1 MVWPPFVA
9 AVAEELLLLLIDVFF
24 NVVVVG
30 ADVFVA
36 ERRFDGGPV
45 ASTSPTWNK
54 TEERRASRFVSIKR
68 VSLFFFSMVKD
79 TFFCQFVTFY
89 GKQVFLVLYMQ
100 TSQMVSFKLLQDNI
114 DS

>member
-79 TFFCQFVTFY
+79 TFFLPVRYVLRKASFFSIVY
-89 GKQVFLVLYMQ
+89 ANIPNGKF
-100 TSQMVSFKLLQDNI
+100 
-114 DS
+114 